1 MNDLTE
7 KGVPAIP
14 VRHLGV
20 CDFPSRPNPARGED
34 VVRAGNRHTLCS
46 PGSRGPRALAAAGI
60 FSYCLRRQRRGGRPL
75 RSAPRRS
82 LPGTAPTGALVA
94 IACRAGRVPS
104 GSGRAFCRGHAT
116 RKRGSGPAGKR
127 PRSRSLPVA
136 GPGDPPRRRAHC
148 PGVGEPRTVS
158 SHPDG
163 RCGVCRREPQSA
175 GPRRVRSPGLPRVCV
190 HSGPSGSRGRRARPA
205 VISRVATLQKQD
217 RGSPASPR
225 TAAGAAA
232 GGRLAGAPGCCRGP
246 FADST
251 VSTKIRRASGA
262 APGPPRVIAPLPPRS
277 YRARGRAG
285 TMGPCA
291 SPGPN
296 PGNRSN

>member
-1 MNDLTE
+1 MTMRSCRSCGRFCLSMTGEWHSISVSATSRGGKGKEGRRFSTE
-7 KGVPAIP
+7 QSTYELQANVGFDERV
-14 VRHLGV
+14 
-20 CDFPSRPNPARGED
+20 ARGED

-60 FSYCLRRQRRGGRPL
+60 FSYCLRRQRRGGRPS

-104 GSGRAFCRGHAT
+104 GSGRAFCRGHVT

-127 PRSRSLPVA
+127 AAL
-136 GPGDPPRRRAHC
+136 
-148 PGVGEPRTVS
+148 TV
-158 SHPDG
+158 PT
-163 RCGVCRREPQSA
+163 CR
-175 GPRRVRSPGLPRVCV
+175 
-190 HSGPSGSRGRRARPA
+190 
-205 VISRVATLQKQD
+205 
-217 RGSPASPR
+217 
-225 TAAGAAA
+225 
-232 GGRLAGAPGCCRGP
+232 
-246 FADST
+246 
-251 VSTKIRRASGA
+251 
-262 APGPPRVIAPLPPRS
+262 
-277 YRARGRAG
+277 RARGRAG